1 MVLYNLFSMSKKNI
15 LFIEESLDPTTGG
28 VQRVTWTVSNYLKKH
43 GYNVFFLYSKI
54 DYSKIEE
61 NNKLKLDFWTNDLD
75 SFSQSLDRF
84 IVQNN
89 ISIIIDQ
96 DYNTSAIQKSLK
108 EQIAKHHIKLIYC
121 YHRNPYFTDFICGYN
136 TTSLIIK
143 NWIKRFFG
151 RIYRPEFAMM
161 CEISDK
167 YVLLS
172 KSYINQF
179 YRRFLV
185 DKTKLTYILNP
196 KPFNDIIPKDALN
209 KKEKIVFIIT
219 RFEERIKN
227 IKGALDIWKEIE
239 KNGTRGWKLIIGGY
253 GPDELEIRRYARD
266 LELEYCEII
275 GKIDNPSDYYRKASI
290 YMMTSKCEGYPMTL
304 IEAMHYGCIPI
315 AFDYFSSVHDII
327 KNGINGIIVKKRKP
341 NSYVKKLSSLINET
355 KKRNTLALNAMNSTK
370 KNDINVIGKDWISLI
385 ESFH

>member
-1 MVLYNLFSMSKKNI
+1 MSKKNI

-28 VQRVTWTVSNYLKKH
+28 VQRVTWAISNFLKKH
-43 GYNVFFLYSKI
+43 GYNVFFLYCRI
-54 DYSKIEE
+54 DYSIIEA
-61 NNKLKLDFWTNDLD
+61 NDKLKLDFWTNDLD
-75 SFSQSLDRF
+75 FFSQSLDHF
-84 IVQNN
+84 IIQNN
-89 ISIIIDQ
+89 ISIVIDQ
-96 DYNTSAIQKSLK
+96 DYHTSAIQKALK
-108 EQIAKHHIKLIYC
+108 EQIAKHKINLIYC
-121 YHRNPYFTDFICGYN
+121 YHRNPYFIDFISGSN
-136 TTSLIIK
+136 PFFSIIK
-143 NWIKRFFG
+143 SWIKRFLG
-151 RIYRPEFAMM
+151 RTYRPEFAMM

-196 KPFNDIIPKDALN
+196 KPFNDIIPEKSIL
-209 KKEKIVFIIT
+209 KKEKIVFIVT

-227 IKGALDIWKEIE
+227 IKGALDIWKEVE
-239 KNGTRGWKLIIGGY
+239 KKGNRGWKLIIGGY
-253 GPDELEIRRYARD
+253 GPDELEIRRYAID
-266 LELEYCEII
+266 LGLEFCEII
-275 GKIDNPSDYYRKASI
+275 GKIDNPSDYYKKASI

-327 KNGINGIIVKKRKP
+327 ENGINGIIVKKRKP
-341 NSYVKKLSSLINET
+341 NSYVKKLFSIMNDTE
-355 KKRNTLALNAMNSTK
+355 KRNTLSLNAMNSTK